1 MKKWVC
7 LPIYTCTH
15 HDLPLLRAGYNRS
28 DNNTQCGEGGGVYG
42 RTCMLAVIADWIV
55 EYSNLSH

>member
-28 DNNTQCGEGGGVYG
+28 DNNTQCGGGGEGGGGGGGGGGGVWQDMHVG
-42 RTCMLAVIADWIV
+42 C
-55 EYSNLSH
+55 YS